1 MLAAQQ
7 PITAACSPA
16 PPTPET
22 PKMLEIPTPPDYTIM
37 FSAMMVLIAIAII
50 IGIYSI
56 RAHFFNHINSFEECK
71 YG

>member
-1 MLAAQQ
+1 M
-7 PITAACSPA
+7 
-16 PPTPET
+16 
-22 PKMLEIPTPPDYTIM
+22 PKMLEIPTPPDYAIM

-56 RAHFFNHINSFEECK
+56 RAHFFNHINSFEGCG

>member
-1 MLAAQQ
+1 
-7 PITAACSPA
+7 
-16 PPTPET
+16 
-22 PKMLEIPTPPDYTIM
+22 MLEIPTPPDYTIM